1 MRPSVVFLGLFLAL
15 MLVYRGLADVV
26 GSGATF
32 AIQALLVVALIAGL
46 TAWRRKGAALHPR
59 AGPSSLRQDDQ
70 DPEPEKE
77 DPPPG

>member
-1 MRPSVVFLGLFLAL
+1 MRPSVVFLGLFLVL

-32 AIQALLVVALIAGL
+32 AIQALLVVALVAGL
-46 TAWRRKGAALHPR
+46 TAWRRKGAALDPR
-59 AGPSSLRQDDQ
+59 AGPSSPRQDDQ
-70 DPEPEKE
+70 DPAPEKE